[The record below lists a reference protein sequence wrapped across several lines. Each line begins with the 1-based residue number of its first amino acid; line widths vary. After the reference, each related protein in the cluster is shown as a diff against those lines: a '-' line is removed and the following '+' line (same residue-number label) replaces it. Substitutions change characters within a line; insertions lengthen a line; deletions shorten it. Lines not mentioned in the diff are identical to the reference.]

1 MRLLVFVLVVLAV
14 LVVRAPATLF
24 DRMAGDASDGDV
36 RIAQAEGTIW
46 SGHGVVDVLEMATRS
61 RRPWCRLQW
70 SFDPIGL
77 FRGRLAW
84 KIITGEAEV
93 SMLSLGISGWQV
105 TDLRISGPA
114 RYFLQRIP
122 GPLSKFGWDGD
133 VRLEASRFEC
143 SWRGLCGGQ
152 LDATWRGAGS
162 DFLPGQVFGDY
173 KVEVEGTAGEFSL
186 DWSSSEESAVRTSG
200 TGRLS
205 PAGAVSLTGTVK
217 GDPMLLSRLPAIAG
231 PWAKPTEA
239 GDTWK
244 IVFP

>member
-1 MRLLVFVLVVLAV
+1 MRLLVFVVVVLAV
-14 LVVRAPATLF
+14 LVARAPATLF
-24 DRMAGDASDGDV
+24 DRLAGDVSGGGV
-36 RIAQAEGTIW
+36 RIGQAEGTIW
-46 SGHGVVDVLEMATRS
+46 SGHGVVDVLEATTRS
-61 RRPWCRLQW
+61 RRPWYRLQW

-84 KIITGEAEV
+84 KIIVGDAEV
-93 SMLSLGISGWQV
+93 SMLSFGMAGWQV
-105 TDLRISGPA
+105 TNLRIGGPA

-122 GPLSKFGWDGD
+122 GPLSKLGWDGD

-143 SWRGLCGGQ
+143 SWRGLCSGGV
-152 LDATWRGAGS
+152 DATWRGAGS

-173 KVEVEGTAGEFSL
+173 KVEVNGTAGEFSL

-200 TGRLS
+200 RGRVS
-205 PAGAVSLTGTVK
+205 PAGAVSLAGTVK
-217 GDPMLLSRLPAIAG
+217 GDPLLLSRLPAIAG
-231 PWAKPTEA
+231 PWAKPTDA

>member
-1 MRLLVFVLVVLAV
+1 MRLLAFVLVVLAV

-24 DRMAGDASDGDV
+24 DRVAGDISDGGV
-36 RIAQAEGTIW
+36 RIGQATGTIW
-46 SGHGVVDVLEMATRS
+46 SGNGIVEVLEVTTRS
-61 RRPWCRLQW
+61 RRPWFRLQW

-84 KIITGEAEV
+84 KIIAGDAEV
-93 SMLSLGISGWQV
+93 STLSLGISGWQV

-122 GPLSKFGWDGD
+122 GPLSKLGWDGD
-133 VRLEASRFEC
+133 VRLEASRFDC
-143 SWRGLCGGQ
+143 SWRGLCSGGA
-152 LDATWRGAGS
+152 DAYWKGAGS
-162 DFLPGQVFGDY
+162 NFLPGQVFGDY
-173 KVEVEGTAGEFSL
+173 RVVVEGTAGEFSL
-186 DWSSSEESAVRTSG
+186 DWSSSEGSVVRTSG
-200 TGRLS
+200 KGRVS
-205 PAGAVSLTGTVK
+205 PTGAVSLAGTVT